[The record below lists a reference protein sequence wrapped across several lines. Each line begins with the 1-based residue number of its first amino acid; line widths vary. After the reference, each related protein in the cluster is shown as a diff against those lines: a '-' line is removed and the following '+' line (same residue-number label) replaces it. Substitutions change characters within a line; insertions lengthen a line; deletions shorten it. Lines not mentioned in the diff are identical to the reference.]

1 MSSKTGI
8 AEALIHVRIKSINV
22 CNHHCLYCAYKAEHM
37 QLGEGMNQKDQIP
50 EDKMVEIAEDLVNM
64 GVKAVTFS
72 GGGEPFLYKPLL
84 KVSKKLID
92 GGIQIASLTNG
103 SKLEGELAE
112 YFAHNGTW
120 LRISLDAWDDASYT
134 ASRGVRDG
142 EFKRTLKRISDFVKL
157 QGSCVL
163 GISLIVD
170 KTNAEHVYEIVQL
183 LRELGVHNVKIS
195 PCVVSND
202 GAENNR
208 YHQPNYSSVRSQID
222 RLLEESS
229 NSDFELFDAYHE
241 LETKFDKDYE
251 WCPFLQALCVIG
263 ADLNVYSCQDKAYT
277 DKGMLGSL
285 KEQGFEEFW
294 NDSKSKMRKLNPS
307 KDCRHHCVANQKN
320 QMLHEYLNTD
330 PVHQVFV

>member
-1 MSSKTGI
+1 MSSDIGTPI
-8 AEALIHVRIKSINV
+8 APIHVRIKPINL
-22 CNHHCLYCAYKAEHM
+22 CNHHCWYCAYKAKDI
-37 QLGEGMNQKDQIP
+37 QLGEDMDQKDQIP
-50 EDKMVEIAEDLVNM
+50 EDKMMEIVEDLVNM

-84 KVSKKLID
+84 KVTKKLID

-120 LRISLDAWDDASYT
+120 LRISLDAWNDASYT

-142 EFKRTLKRISDFVKL
+142 EFNRTLKRISDFVKL

-170 KTNAEHVYEIVQL
+170 KTNAEHVYEIIQL
-183 LRELGVHNVKIS
+183 LREIGVHNVKIS
-195 PCVVSND
+195 PCVVSNK

-208 YHQPNYSSVRSQID
+208 YHQPHYSSVRSQID

-277 DKGMLGSL
+277 DKGMLGSV

-294 NDSKSKMRKLNPS
+294 NDSKSKLRAINPS
-307 KDCRHHCVANQKN
+307 KDCRHHCVANHKN